1 MQRNIR
7 SAAASV
13 THQRGRP
20 GRSIDTCLG
29 PLNSKSCKRRRF
41 PVVADAGGDPE
52 PGSGDDHGTIRSPAG
67 LVRGARFQRAGIEQ
81 RDAGAAAVG
90 DQYLPVVGDGAG
102 HARKS
107 RQRREVLAGVVVD
120 HLDAVARGVRNE
132 DAPALC
138 IEGGVI
144 ELAALGVW
152 YGDGSDCFQRHD
164 GLTIWTSTAGTI
176 SDKPANRSS
185 TSTALRNVSSSI
197 FPYSLKPLHRPA
209 SMNGKPSAYS
219 LRVSVVKAP
228 VTAIEIEIT
237 TKAAN
242 STG

>member
-20 GRSIDTCLG
+20 GRSIDTWLAIAQSEK
-29 PLNSKSCKRRRF
+29 LQRRRF
-41 PVVADAGGDPE
+41 SVDADAGGNSKA
-52 PGSGDDHGTIRSPAG
+52 GSGDDHGTIRSPAG

-90 DQYLPVVGDGAG
+90 DQDLSVIGDRAG

-107 RQRREVLAGVVVD
+107 RQCCEMPAGVVVD
-120 HLDAVARGVRNE
+120 HLDAVARGVRDE
-132 DAPALC
+132 DAPALR

-144 ELAALGVW
+144 ELTARGAR

-164 GLTIWTSTAGTI
+164 DL
-176 SDKPANRSS
+176 N
-185 TSTALRNVSSSI
+185 
-197 FPYSLKPLHRPA
+197 
-209 SMNGKPSAYS
+209 
-219 LRVSVVKAP
+219 
-228 VTAIEIEIT
+228 
-237 TKAAN
+237 
-242 STG
+242 